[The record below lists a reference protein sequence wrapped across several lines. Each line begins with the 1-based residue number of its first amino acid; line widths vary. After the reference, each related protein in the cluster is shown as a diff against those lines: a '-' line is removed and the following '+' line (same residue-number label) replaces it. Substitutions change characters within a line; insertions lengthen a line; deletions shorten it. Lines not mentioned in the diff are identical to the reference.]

1 MKPIFTPP
9 LLCLAYLVALS
20 SFAYVQE
27 IDQLQAPISQ
37 RTISDKDLEAIAEL
51 HSAFENK
58 DLNAIKKCLDAGA
71 PIDGVLGKTSYRVL
85 HKAAKEGSIEMVKF
99 LIERGAKVNARAE
112 YGWTPLDLAIKKN
125 RKEVIQLLRA
135 NGGKTDVELPDK
147 TSVTWLKMR
156 LNAYKSD
163 IGHFPTAKE
172 GGLTA
177 LVKQPSFGDDT
188 SKEKWKGPYLK
199 KDEHKAMS
207 DEWGRRLNYKPGK
220 RDYDLFSSGPDGIP
234 KTKDDEIYSRSFDF
248 LFEPKTK

>member
-1 MKPIFTPP
+1 MKPIFTIP

-20 SFAYVQE
+20 SFAYAQE

-37 RTISDKDLEAIAEL
+37 RTISNKDLEAIAEL
-51 HSAFENK
+51 HAAVESGDFK
-58 DLNAIKKCLDAGA
+58 AIQKCLDASA

-85 HKAAKEGSIEMVKF
+85 HKATKEGSIEMVKF
-99 LIERGAKVNARAE
+99 LIERGAAVNARAE

-135 NGGKTDVELPDK
+135 NGGKTDFELTDK

-177 LVKQPSFGDDT
+177 LVNTPSFQDDAMMG
-188 SKEKWKGPYLK
+188 KWKGPYLK
-199 KDEHKAMS
+199 EENAMI
-207 DEWGRRLNYKPGK
+207 DEWGRRLNYNPGK
-220 RDYDLFSSGPDGIP
+220 RDFDLFSSGPDGKP
-234 KTKDDEIYSRSFDF
+234 KTEDDEIYSRSFDF
-248 LFEPKTK
+248 LFEPKNK

>member
-1 MKPIFTPP
+1 MKPIFTTP
-9 LLCLAYLVALS
+9 LLVLAFIVALP
-20 SFAYVQE
+20 SFAYAQE
-27 IDQLQAPISQ
+27 IDQLQAPRSQ
-37 RTISDKDLEAIAEL
+37 RTISDKDLDAIAEL
-51 HSAFENK
+51 HAAVESGDFK
-58 DLNAIKKCLDAGA
+58 AIQKCLDAGA

-99 LIERGAKVNARAE
+99 LIERGAMVNPRAE
-112 YGWTPLDLAIKKN
+112 YGWTPLDMAIKKN
-125 RKEVIQLLRA
+125 RKKVVELLRS
-135 NGGKTDVELPDK
+135 NGGKTDVELTDK

-177 LVKQPSFGDDT
+177 LFKKPTFEDVTMMK
-188 SKEKWKGPYLK
+188 KWKGPYLK
-199 KDEHKAMS
+199 EEKARV
-207 DEWGRRLNYKPGK
+207 DEWGRKLNYKPGK

-248 LFEPKTK
+248 LLKPQTK

>member
-1 MKPIFTPP
+1 MKAISTAP
-9 LLCLAYLVALS
+9 LLCLSYLVALP
-20 SFAYVQE
+20 SFAYAQE
-27 IDQLQAPISQ
+27 IDQLQAPRSQ
-37 RTISDKDLEAIAEL
+37 RTISDKDLDAIAEL
-51 HSAFENK
+51 HAAVESGDFK
-58 DLNAIKKCLDAGA
+58 AIQKCLDAGA

-99 LIERGAKVNARAE
+99 LIERGAMVNPRAE
-112 YGWTPLDLAIKKN
+112 YGWTPLDMAIKKN
-125 RKEVIQLLRA
+125 RKKVVELLRS
-135 NGGKTDVELPDK
+135 NGGKTDVELTDK

-177 LVKQPSFGDDT
+177 LFKKPTFEDVTMMK
-188 SKEKWKGPYLK
+188 KWKGPYLK
-199 KDEHKAMS
+199 EEKARV
-207 DEWGRRLNYKPGK
+207 DEWGRKLNYKPGK

-248 LFEPKTK
+248 LFEPKKK